1 MYCTVFIGGSFAY
14 ITPNH
19 VAIINAQL
27 PMSVVRDTGPSPKE
41 QVFVKRN
48 AHIITP
54 YAAPKAKAIG
64 LAPLSD
70 EARYQIPRTT
80 AHTTLSAALNKNKS
94 PEFDASFLFEKLRKR
109 QLLNTDR
116 HIEIAIKTYFMLPI
130 L

>member
-1 MYCTVFIGGSFAY
+1 MYCTAFIDGSFAY

-70 EARYQIPRTT
+70 EARIP
-80 AHTTLSAALNKNKS
+80 
-94 PEFDASFLFEKLRKR
+94 
-109 QLLNTDR
+109 NTENDR
-116 HIEIAIKTYFMLPI
+116 PHNAERRIKQK
-130 L
+130 